1 MLYVAVVFIWQ
12 ARLAIKGESS
22 KTKAVSLFVFFTAS
36 PVVLCGALFVSML
49 GYEMLTG
56 NIVMSESFAREL
68 IFATA
73 IGTVTVL
80 ISALI
85 FTFFIFLI
93 KTGGKQAS

>member
-12 ARLAIKGESS
+12 ARLVIKAENS
-22 KTKAVSLFVFFTAS
+22 KRKGVALFVFYTAS
-36 PVVLCGALFVSML
+36 PVALSGALFVSML

-73 IGTVTVL
+73 IGTVIVL
-80 ISALI
+80 ISTLI